1 MRQVLFSI
9 ETHIGQLVS
18 VLEGHTKN
26 GVERLFHQTSVYV
39 NDKRGLFVASQ
50 KTKLDVKKGAMT
62 GDDIDWSYLLIT
74 QHVTLG
80 KAYKLFESQV
90 FHLQNKKL

>member
-1 MRQVLFSI
+1 M
-9 ETHIGQLVS
+9 
-18 VLEGHTKN
+18 
-26 GVERLFHQTSVYV
+26 
-39 NDKRGLFVASQ
+39 ASQ

-74 QHVTLG
+74 QHATLG